1 MVTISL
7 KPHPLCLLHLLECQI
22 HLTQFSPPQTSDV
35 PRNDVA
41 SAITALADVLTHREE
56 KLPKKE
62 PEIFKGSVFDFPV
75 WMNSFSVLVEQRYT
89 SPIDRLYYLGRYTS
103 GEARECIKGLLAL
116 NSENAYQKAKK
127 LLTERYGNKMLAAS
141 TYREK
146 ISKWPTVKQD
156 DGKGLRNLSDFLF
169 QCETAMSTLSQL
181 KVLDDPAEHKK
192 IIEKLPR
199 QVQGRWLRFVDQCM
213 YGQKDA
219 EEGDYPPFA
228 ELCKFIA
235 KEARI
240 ACSPFHQ
247 KPMDEKRET
256 KFVKPTK
263 SGTATTFASKADELT
278 TKKKTSPLKGNTPP
292 PSPNANKASTC
303 PLCKSQHQLDS
314 CSSFAAMS
322 LSERH
327 DLIKKSGLCFGC
339 LKWGHRIR
347 ECRHKKQC
355 AVCGRSHPTLLH
367 DFSKSTPDVQTKDDT
382 DDKEVVVVQSTTH
395 RVQTLDVGE
404 NCSHA
409 LIVPVVVHHIKE
421 PSAKVIVYALLD
433 EHSDSCFVSDWT
445 LERLGIDGEA
455 VQLSLSTILAKG
467 TISSRKVHGLTVKGL
482 SEDTE
487 IQLPGAY
494 SRESINANRE
504 QIPKLDTVKEWPHL
518 KRVAN
523 LLPPYLSETEIG
535 LLIGCNATRA
545 IKPRDIVHG
554 EEDAPYAVRTALGW
568 GVIGMMRHD
577 NGGNN
582 VCRISN
588 ASKEQ
593 QGHFAFRTQVK
604 EVSPLQVTKM
614 FEMDFIGKDT
624 EEMVSH
630 NDRKFMQ
637 KMKDGI
643 HRRDDG
649 HFEMPLPLKT
659 DVQLPNNKPVALK
672 RLNKQKMKMLSNQK
686 YRDDYK
692 TFMENIIEKGYA
704 EKVPDEELDLDN
716 KAVWYIPHHGVYHPK
731 KPNKIR
737 VVFDC
742 SAEYEGE
749 VLNRHLLQGP
759 DMTNNLVGVL
769 CRFRKDH
776 VAFTCDIEGMFHQVG
791 VNVEDRNYLRFLW
804 WPGGDMNQSP
814 NEYRMTVHLFGAT
827 SSPACA
833 NFALKCAADAYEDSC
848 GTAAA
853 DFIRKDFYVDD
864 GLKSV
869 PTSDEAL
876 KLIEDSRRLCQKS
889 GFHLH
894 KFISNDKVV
903 VNSIP
908 LSERAKDV

>member
-1 MVTISL
+1 
-7 KPHPLCLLHLLECQI
+7 
-22 HLTQFSPPQTSDV
+22 
-35 PRNDVA
+35 
-41 SAITALADVLTHREE
+41 
-56 KLPKKE
+56 
-62 PEIFKGSVFDFPV
+62 
-75 WMNSFSVLVEQRYT
+75 
-89 SPIDRLYYLGRYTS
+89 
-103 GEARECIKGLLAL
+103 
-116 NSENAYQKAKK
+116 
-127 LLTERYGNKMLAAS
+127 
-141 TYREK
+141 
-146 ISKWPTVKQD
+146 
-156 DGKGLRNLSDFLF
+156 
-169 QCETAMSTLSQL
+169 
-181 KVLDDPAEHKK
+181 
-192 IIEKLPR
+192 
-199 QVQGRWLRFVDQCM
+199 
-213 YGQKDA
+213 
-219 EEGDYPPFA
+219 
-228 ELCKFIA
+228 
-235 KEARI
+235 
-240 ACSPFHQ
+240 
-247 KPMDEKRET
+247 
-256 KFVKPTK
+256 
-263 SGTATTFASKADELT
+263 
-278 TKKKTSPLKGNTPP
+278 
-292 PSPNANKASTC
+292 
-303 PLCKSQHQLDS
+303 
-314 CSSFAAMS
+314 MS

-327 DLIKKSGLCFGC
+327 DLIKKSALCFGC
-339 LKWGHRIR
+339 LKWGHRSR

-382 DDKEVVVVQSTTH
+382 MTKKWLLFNLPHIECRH
-395 RVQTLDVGE
+395 LDVGE
-404 NCSHA
+404 NCSHT
-409 LIVPVVVHHIKE
+409 LIVPSSFITSKN
-421 PSAKVIVYALLD
+421 PLR
-433 EHSDSCFVSDWT
+433 
-445 LERLGIDGEA
+445 RLGIDGEA

-482 SEDTE
+482 SRGHRDT
-487 IQLPGAY
+487 ITRRLLQRIY
-494 SRESINANRE
+494 QCNRE

-545 IKPRDIVHG
+545 IKPRDVVHG

-588 ASKEQ
+588 ASRSNKALRLSHPGERSQ
-593 QGHFAFRTQVK
+593 PPPSHKNVRDGLHR
-604 EVSPLQVTKM
+604 E
-614 FEMDFIGKDT
+614 DT

-630 NDRKFMQ
+630 DDRKFMQ

-659 DVQLPNNKPVALK
+659 DVQLPNNKP
-672 RLNKQKMKMLSNQK
+672 
-686 YRDDYK
+686 

-804 WPGGDMNQSP
+804 WPGVNDKDVQNVDVFSEGLPIERTLGVQWCVESDAFQFRVHFNDKPPTRRGIMSSVSSIFDPLGLVATVLLVGKRILQTLCRDGYAWDDPISEEIRSEWEKWRNDILHLASLNIPRCYKPEKFDVIKSAELHHFSDASTEGYGQCSYLRLIDDKGSVCTTLVMGKSRVTPSKPVTIPRLELTAAVISVKVSTFLMKELEYSDVTQFYYTDSRVVLGYIANDSKRFHIFVANRVQKIRDHTTPEDWRHSLIKSKLWWSGPGFLQERETPPPDTEYVEPSSNDPEVKKASAFNVQTEASNYPSMLERFQSYSNWFRLKRAVALCQRYMKKLRDRCFKTATTAPDANTPLTVDELQHAERLILRLTQEEAFPKEIRALSKPDGLP
-814 NEYRMTVHLFGAT
+814 NGEQQGPGNPLNK
-827 SSPACA
+827 SSP
-833 NFALKCAADAYEDSC
+833 LYMLDPV
-848 GTAAA
+848 
-853 DFIRKDFYVDD
+853 I
-864 GLKSV
+864 
-869 PTSDEAL
+869 DET
-876 KLIEDSRRLCQKS
+876 KLLRVGGRIKQAKAPKEIKHPILLPRL
-889 GFHLH
+889 
-894 KFISNDKVV
+894 
-903 VNSIP
+903 
-908 LSERAKDV
+908 AT